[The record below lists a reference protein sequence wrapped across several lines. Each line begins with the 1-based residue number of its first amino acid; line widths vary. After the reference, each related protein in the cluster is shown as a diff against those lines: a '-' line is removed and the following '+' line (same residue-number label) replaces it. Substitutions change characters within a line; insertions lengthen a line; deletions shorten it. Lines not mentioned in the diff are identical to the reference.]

1 MDPWFNAFFR
11 ECTPFMGI
19 PDPKY
24 SAADVIHQV
33 NLFAELGDWDNAKK
47 IQALKTRVKNA
58 AKYFCEQDTDM
69 KEAIDKKDWAAVSKL
84 LIAHFDIRQKQ
95 SSLENQWQQMKQS
108 DQESIETFG
117 ARIAKIG
124 NLVISTQTFQDESV
138 KTFMHEKTN
147 YTNAEI
153 LKRGLRPS
161 QLKVFLNIQSPEKE
175 TFQAALGRALELERT
190 LTDDLS
196 EDFEELNVAAI
207 TTGPSFP
214 QKTGPKK
221 V

>member
-19 PDPKY
+19 PDPKH

-33 NLFAELGDWDNAKK
+33 NLFAELGDWDDAKK
-47 IQALKTRVKNA
+47 IQALKTRVKNT
-58 AKYFCEQDTDM
+58 AKHFCEQDADM
-69 KEAIDKKDWAAVSKL
+69 KEAIDRKDWTAVSKI

-95 SSLENQWQQMKQS
+95 SSLESQWQQMKQS

-124 NLVISTQTFQDESV
+124 NLVISTQTFQDDSI
-138 KTFMHEKTN
+138 KTFMQEKTN

-161 QLKVFLNIQSPEKE
+161 QLKVFLNIQSPERE
-175 TFQAALGRALELERT
+175 TSQAALRRALELERT
-190 LTDDLS
+190 LSALK
-196 EDFEELNVAAI
+196 N
-207 TTGPSFP
+207 
-214 QKTGPKK
+214 
-221 V
+221 